1 MCLLQKIYCDS
12 NSTKNVGCN
21 NSYSNST
28 SLLLFELTSQ
38 LGTNRSIGPKF
49 GTHYQHCVH
58 QSYIFVKNVWTP
70 DKSWEPG
77 ILKFECYWKL
87 KNLKKLTINPIP
99 RKVHL
104 HSYCWTLWNNKSFH
118 IVQNNV
124 PSINE
129 KSSSGPRIS
138 GTTKYVWLATF
149 DSNKEH
155 TKLCY
160 IFLKSGINL
169 WWIYRKA
176 LWQNWTAFLF
186 SLLVYLAQW

>member
-1 MCLLQKIYCDS
+1 MNTLV
-12 NSTKNVGCN
+12 TG
-21 NSYSNST
+21 
-28 SLLLFELTSQ
+28 
-38 LGTNRSIGPKF
+38 LGTAA
-49 GTHYQHCVH
+49 VH
-58 QSYIFVKNVWTP
+58 KRNDGVKNVWTS
-70 DKSWEPG
+70 DKSWEPVWML
-77 ILKFECYWKL
+77 LKTVRNFQ
-87 KNLKKLTINPIP
+87 INSFFP
-99 RKVHL
+99 RRVHL
-104 HSYCWTLWNNKSFH
+104 QSYCWTLWNNKSFH

-129 KSSSGPRIS
+129 KSSSGPRIN

-160 IFLKSGINL
+160 KFLKSGINL

-186 SLLVYLAQW
+186 SLLVYLTQW